1 MKTIVAIC
9 DKIPGSVVQ
18 NIAGHTFKI
27 MRQYMID
34 AGIFSTVDQ
43 AWKAATSRVPADTTC
58 LLLYERNSSAR
69 ADSTCLQFYRA
80 GSQTCKKSARDL

>member
-1 MKTIVAIC
+1 MDPSLEKVDIEFLVKTIVAIC

-43 AWKAATSRVPADTTC
+43 A
-58 LLLYERNSSAR
+58 
-69 ADSTCLQFYRA
+69 
-80 GSQTCKKSARDL
+80 